1 MQLLVNAVYLRCCL
15 QILHESNAE
24 VNVNLS
30 EGALSFNEPLKVLV
44 HVLPLGVLLF
54 RLLLEVGEE
63 VTLLLFF
70 VTLIPQ
76 HYNLTLF
83 ISS

>member
-1 MQLLVNAVYLRCCL
+1 MQLLFSAVYLWRCL
-15 QILHESNAE
+15 QILNELDTE
-24 VNVNLS
+24 VHDDLS